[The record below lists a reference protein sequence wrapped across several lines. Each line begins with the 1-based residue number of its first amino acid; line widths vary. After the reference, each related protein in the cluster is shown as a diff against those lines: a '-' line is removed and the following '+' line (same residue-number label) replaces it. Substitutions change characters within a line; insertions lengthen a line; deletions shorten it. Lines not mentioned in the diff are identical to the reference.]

1 MPISINSEIITS
13 MPKILYIMC
22 GIPGSGKTTKAKS
35 IQKDLKKDGFKSKIV
50 SRDEIRIP
58 KIDLMVYNN
67 IVNDPELRQN
77 YYFSKE
83 EEVREEF
90 IAEIVKGL
98 EHNHVVFADATN
110 ISYSQR
116 MTLLDL
122 LEEKGVFWKYSD
134 INLVYGL
141 METSFKESVQR
152 NNKRT
157 GIRCVPYDVIYQHEY
172 QFKEPIRDYE
182 VDYAKQLA
190 ANVFIQTFWE
200 DGSSTGKQCQE
211 QNDD

>member
-58 KIDLMVYNN
+58 KIDLTVYNN

-122 LEEKGVFWKYSD
+122 LEEKGVFWKYPD
-134 INLVYGL
+134 INLIYGL
-141 METSFKESVQR
+141 METSFDVCVQR
-152 NNKRT
+152 NNERT

-182 VDYAKQLA
+182 IDCAKQLA

-200 DGSSTGKQCQE
+200 DGKSTVKQY
-211 QNDD
+211 

>member
-35 IQKDLKKDGFKSKIV
+35 IQKDLKKDGFKSKII

-58 KIDLMVYNN
+58 KIDLMMYNN

-83 EEVREEF
+83 KEVRKEF

-122 LEEKGVFWKYSD
+122 LEEKGVFWRYPD
-134 INLVYGL
+134 INLIYGL
-141 METSFKESVQR
+141 METSFKESVRR
-152 NNKRT
+152 NNERT
-157 GIRCVPYDVIYQHEY
+157 GIRCVPYDVVHQHEY

-200 DGSSTGKQCQE
+200 DGKSTVKQYQE
-211 QNDD
+211 